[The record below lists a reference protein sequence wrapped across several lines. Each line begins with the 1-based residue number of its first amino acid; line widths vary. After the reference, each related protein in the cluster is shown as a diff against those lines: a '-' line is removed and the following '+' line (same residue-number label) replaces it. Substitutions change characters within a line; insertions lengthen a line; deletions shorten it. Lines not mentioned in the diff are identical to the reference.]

1 MNDTP
6 HKVPTLS
13 PLELRVLGVLVE
25 KSLTTPDYYPLTL
38 NALLA
43 GCNQKTSRH
52 PVMSAT
58 EAEIQMALDGLR
70 RHTLVIES
78 FGASGRVMRYAH
90 NANKVLGVQQAQ
102 IALLTALMLRGPLT
116 PGELRVNCER
126 MYSFPDLSSVEA
138 YLDELQERYAMV
150 AKLAKQP
157 GSREQRYAH
166 LLGGPLSVEASGEG
180 DHVIAEGGVAT
191 VEVAALKNQVA
202 ALQDEVAELRALVE
216 RLYAELGVAK

>member
-1 MNDTP
+1 
-6 HKVPTLS
+6 
-13 PLELRVLGVLVE
+13 
-25 KSLTTPDYYPLTL
+25 
-38 NALLA
+38 
-43 GCNQKTSRH
+43 
-52 PVMSAT
+52 MSAT
-58 EAEIQMALDGLR
+58 EAEIQMALDGLK

-90 NANKVLGVQQAQ
+90 NAPKVLGVHQAQ
-102 IALLTALMLRGPLT
+102 IALLTAMMLRGPLT

-150 AKLAKQP
+150 AKLPKQP

-166 LLGGPLSVEASGEG
+166 LLGGPLDAEAAAEAG
-180 DHVIAEGGVAT
+180 HVIAEGGVTT

-216 RLYAELGVAK
+216 RLYAELGVSR

>member
-1 MNDTP
+1 MNDAH

-43 GCNQKTSRH
+43 GCNQKTSRN

-58 EAEIQMALDGLR
+58 EAEIQMALDGLK

-90 NANKVLGVQQAQ
+90 NATKVLGVHQAQ
-102 IALLTALMLRGPLT
+102 IALLTAMMLRGPLT

-138 YLDELQERYAMV
+138 YLDELQERYGMV
-150 AKLAKQP
+150 AKLPRQP

-166 LLGGPLSVEASGEG
+166 LLGGPVDAEAAEAG
-180 DHVIAEGGVAT
+180 HVIAEGGVTT
-191 VEVAALKNQVA
+191 VEVAALKGQVA

-216 RLYAELGVAK
+216 RLYAELGVSR

>member
-1 MNDTP
+1 MDDTQNR
-6 HKVPTLS
+6 TLILS

-38 NALLA
+38 NALVA

-52 PVMSAT
+52 PVMNAT
-58 EAEIQMALDGLR
+58 EAEIQMALDGLK
-70 RHTLVIES
+70 RHTLAIES

-90 NANKVLGVQQAQ
+90 NAAKVLGLPQAQ
-102 IALLTALMLRGPLT
+102 IALLTALMLRGPQT

-150 AKLAKQP
+150 AKLPKQP
-157 GSREQRYAH
+157 GSREQRYAQ
-166 LLGGPLSVEASGEG
+166 LLGGPVAAEAPGMSE
-180 DHVIAEGGVAT
+180 HVLPEAGVT
-191 VEVAALKNQVA
+191 TGEVAALKAQVA
-202 ALQDEVAELRALVE
+202 ALRQEVSELRALLE
-216 RLYAELGVAK
+216 KLYTELGVKE